1 MTYFFF
7 ISAFKGFMT
16 GLYVLTFGTVPLL
29 LAVLLFAYCS
39 KYHSLPMDW
48 NKTNRKKSPYV
59 STKHLQ
65 FIQSLQNLAVD
76 DGGNGKSNACTS
88 TTAARPLPSITTV
101 SSLVT
106 QYDDGIYSEAFDA
119 SSFYHNM
126 SEPIYDTIVE
136 NAYVNN
142 ACSVPQT
149 ECNDVIKSRLK
160 KSDIVITNLMSTT
173 NPQVNSY
180 LQDGVWIDSK

>member
-1 MTYFFF
+1 
-7 ISAFKGFMT
+7 MT
-16 GLYVLTFGTVPLL
+16 GLYVLTFGTIPLL
-29 LAVLLFAYCS
+29 LAVLLFTYCS
-39 KYHSLPMDW
+39 KYHSPPLDW

-59 STKHLQ
+59 STKRLQ
-65 FIQSLQNLAVD
+65 FIQRLQNLVID
-76 DGGNGKSNACTS
+76 DGNGDSNACTS
-88 TTAARPLPSITTV
+88 TTTARPLPSITTV
-101 SSLVT
+101 SNLVT
-106 QYDDGIYSEAFDA
+106 QQDDGIYSEACDA
-119 SSFYHNM
+119 NSIYCNM

-149 ECNDVIKSRLK
+149 EYNDVIKSHLR

-180 LQDGVWIDSK
+180 LQNGVWGNSK